1 MYFKNN
7 LKKWRQGVVASFSIE
22 FTLNKYYKKR
32 WWFFAHRNDVEIKKY
47 VETTRIFRQTKLC
60 QKKVC
65 ERTAWIFR
73 PSKLHWKK
81 YVDAMWVFWTAKS
94 CQKKYVKTTWIFRPS
109 KLHQKK
115 YVETTRMFRPS
126 KLHRSKYVKTTWTFW
141 PSKLR
146 RKSTWNRRGFF
157 NHRNYV
163 EKSTWKQRGYFDHRN
178 YIEASTW
185 KQLGLFDHPNYF
197 ETSTWKELGLFDH
210 RNYVGK
216 VRGIDVDIST
226 IEITSK
232 KYVES
237 TWKFDEIWSSTYRRN
252 IHVESTSI
260 RRAVP
265 VGSFVKCRLFINRLW
280 AY

>member
-94 CQKKYVKTTWIFRPS
+94 CR
-109 KLHQKK
+109 KK
-115 YVETTRMFRPS
+115 YVETTWIFQPS
-126 KLHRSKYVKTTWTFW
+126 KIHRKKYVVTTRIFW
-141 PSKLR
+141 ASKLR
-146 RKSTWNRRGFF
+146 QKSTWNRRGFF
-157 NHRNYV
+157 
-163 EKSTWKQRGYFDHRN
+163 DHRN
-178 YIEASTW
+178 YLETSTW
-185 KQLGLFDHPNYF
+185 KQLGFFDR
-197 ETSTWKELGLFDH
+197 
-210 RNYVGK
+210 RNYVEI

-232 KYVES
+232 KVRGT
-237 TWKFDEIWSSTYRRN
+237 TWIFRPSKLHRN
-252 IHVESTSI
+252 
-260 RRAVP
+260 
-265 VGSFVKCRLFINRLW
+265 K
-280 AY
+280 